1 MKRSTK
7 SNRLIVL
14 LTDFGRKDAFV
25 GTMKG
30 VILGINP
37 NASIVDL
44 AHEVPPQDVDAGA
57 YVLWSSYTFFPKGSV
72 FVVVVDPGV
81 GSRRRI
87 VCAEGRNHLFV
98 TPDNG
103 VLKYL
108 LADQVLRRVWEVK
121 NKSYFLQN
129 VSQTFHGR
137 DILSPVA
144 GHLSLGLRP
153 SKLGKEIVL
162 PRSRNEFAFLDK
174 KEGKKFSAKVIYID
188 RFGNL
193 ATNLR
198 VRSGTDL
205 MSETLRIRIKN
216 CMIQGMSRSY
226 AEGSRKLP
234 LALVNSSN
242 LVEIGVK
249 NARASELLGV
259 KVGER
264 VLFEFVGR

>member
-1 MKRSTK
+1 MKNPTK

-14 LTDFGRKDAFV
+14 LTDFGAKDAFV

-44 AHEVPPQDVDAGA
+44 AHELPPEDVDAGA
-57 YVLWSSYTFFPKGSV
+57 YVLWSSYAFFPKGSI

-87 VCAEGRNHLFV
+87 VCGEGRSHLFV
-98 TPDNG
+98 APDNG

-108 LADQVLRRVWEVK
+108 LADGVVQRVWEVK
-121 NKSYFLQN
+121 NQSYSLQS

-137 DILSPVA
+137 DIFSPVA
-144 GHLSLGLRP
+144 AHLSLGLKP
-153 SKLGKEIVL
+153 SKLGKETVL
-162 PRSRNEFAFLDK
+162 PRSRNEFVSLGK
-174 KEGKKFSAKVIYID
+174 NKGKKFSGKVIYID

-198 VRSGTDL
+198 VRSGIDFT
-205 MSETLRIRIKN
+205 SERLRIRIKKRV
-216 CMIQGMSRSY
+216 IQGMPASY
-226 AEGSRKLP
+226 AEGSGKAP

-264 VLFEFVGR
+264 VLFEFVRR

>member
-1 MKRSTK
+1 MKHSIK
-7 SNRLIVL
+7 SNKPIVL
-14 LTDFGRKDAFV
+14 LTDFGTKDAFV

-37 NASIVDL
+37 SASIVDL
-44 AHEVPPQDVDAGA
+44 AHDVPAQDVDAGA
-57 YVLWSSYTFFPKGSV
+57 YVLWSSYAFFPKGSI

-87 VCAEGRNHLFV
+87 LCAEGRGHLIV
-98 TPDNG
+98 APDNG

-108 LADQVLRRVWEVK
+108 VADGVLGRVWEVR
-121 NKSYFLQN
+121 NKSYFLRN

-137 DILSPVA
+137 DIFSPVA
-144 GHLSLGLRP
+144 AHLSLGLKP
-153 SKLGKEIVL
+153 SKLGKEIIL
-162 PRSRNEFAFLDK
+162 PRSRDQFSLLDSK
-174 KEGKKFSAKVIYID
+174 KGKKFSGKVIYID

-198 VRSGTDL
+198 VRSRTDL
-205 MSETLRIRIKN
+205 TSERLRIKIKN
-216 CMIQGMSRSY
+216 HVIQGISRSY
-226 AEGSRKLP
+226 VEGSGKVP

-249 NARASELLGV
+249 NAGASEPLGV

-264 VLFEFVGR
+264 VSFEFIRR

>member
-1 MKRSTK
+1 MRRPTK

-14 LTDFGRKDAFV
+14 LTDFGAKDAFV

-30 VILGINP
+30 VIFGINP

-44 AHEVPPQDVDAGA
+44 AHEIPPQDVDAGA
-57 YVLWSSYTFFPKGSV
+57 YVLWSSYAFFPKGSV

-81 GSRRRI
+81 GSTRRI
-87 VCAEGRNHLFV
+87 VCAAGRSHLFV
-98 TPDNG
+98 APDNG

-108 LADQVLRRVWEVK
+108 LADGVLQRVWGVN
-121 NKSYFLQN
+121 NKSYFLED

-137 DILSPVA
+137 DIFSPVA
-144 GHLSLGLRP
+144 AHLSLGLNP
-153 SKLGKEIVL
+153 SKLGKETVL
-162 PRSRNEFAFLDK
+162 PYSRNEFTLLDK
-174 KEGKKFSAKVIYID
+174 KKGKKFSGRVIYID

-205 MSETLRIRIKN
+205 TSERLRVRIKN
-216 CMIQGMSRSY
+216 RVIQGMSRSY
-226 AEGSRKLP
+226 VEGSGKVP
-234 LALVNSSN
+234 LALINSPN

-249 NARASELLGV
+249 NARASELLAV

-264 VLFEFVGR
+264 VSFEFVRG

>member
-1 MKRSTK
+1 MKHRTK
-7 SNRLIVL
+7 SNKLVVL
-14 LTDFGRKDAFV
+14 LTDFGTKDAFV

-30 VILGINP
+30 VILSINP

-44 AHEVPPQDVDAGA
+44 AHDIPPQDVDAGA
-57 YVLWSSYTFFPKGSV
+57 YVLWSSYAFFPRGSI

-81 GSRRRI
+81 GGRRRI
-87 VCAEGRNHLFV
+87 LCAEGRNRLFV
-98 TPDNG
+98 APDNG

-108 LADQVLRRVWEVK
+108 LADEVLRRVWEVK

-137 DILSPVA
+137 DIFSPVA
-144 GHLSLGLRP
+144 AHLSLGLKP
-153 SKLGKEIVL
+153 SKLGKEIAF
-162 PRSRNEFAFLDK
+162 PYSRNEFTFIDR
-174 KEGKKFSAKVIYID
+174 KEGKKSSGKVIYID

-198 VRSGTDL
+198 VRSGADL
-205 MSETLRIRIKN
+205 TSERVRIKIKN
-216 CMIQGMSRSY
+216 YVIQGLSRSY
-226 AEGSRKLP
+226 VVGSRKVP

-249 NARASELLGV
+249 NAGASELLGV
-259 KVGER
+259 KVGES
-264 VLFEFVGR
+264 VLFEFVRR

>member
-1 MKRSTK
+1 MKHRTK

-14 LTDFGRKDAFV
+14 LTDFGTKDAFV

-30 VILGINP
+30 VIFGINP

-57 YVLWSSYTFFPKGSV
+57 YVLWSSYVFFPKGSI

-81 GSRRRI
+81 GSSRRI
-87 VCAEGRNHLFV
+87 VCAEGRGYLFLA
-98 TPDNG
+98 PDNG

-108 LADQVLRRVWEVK
+108 LADGVVQRVWEVK
-121 NKSYFLQN
+121 NQSYSLQS

-137 DILSPVA
+137 DIFSPVA
-144 GHLSLGLRP
+144 AHLSLGLKP
-153 SKLGKEIVL
+153 SKLGKESVL
-162 PRSRNEFAFLDK
+162 SHSHNEFTFLNEK
-174 KEGKKFSAKVIYID
+174 KGKRFSGKVIYID

-198 VRSGTDL
+198 VRSRTDFS
-205 MSETLRIRIKN
+205 SERFRVRIKTRA
-216 CMIQGMSRSY
+216 IRGMSASY
-226 AEGSRKLP
+226 AGGSGTAP

-264 VLFEFVGR
+264 VSFEFVRG

>member
-1 MKRSTK
+1 MKRPTK

-14 LTDFGRKDAFV
+14 LTDFGTKDAFV

-30 VILGINP
+30 VILSINP
-37 NASIVDL
+37 DASIVDL
-44 AHEVPPQDVDAGA
+44 AHDVPPQDVNAGA
-57 YVLWSSYTFFPKGSV
+57 YVLWSSYAFFPKGSI

-81 GSRRRI
+81 GSERRI

-98 TPDNG
+98 APDNG

-108 LADQVLRRVWEVK
+108 LADGVVQRVWEVT
-121 NKSYFLQN
+121 NRSYFLQA
-129 VSQTFHGR
+129 VSRTFHGR
-137 DILSPVA
+137 DVFSPVA
-144 GHLSLGLRP
+144 AHLSLGLKP
-153 SKLGKEIVL
+153 SKLGKEIAL
-162 PRSRNEFAFLDK
+162 PRSPEEFTLLDSK
-174 KEGKKFSAKVIYID
+174 KGNKFWGKVIYID

-205 MSETLRIRIKN
+205 TSQQLRIKIKN
-216 CMIQGMSRSY
+216 RVIQGMSRSY
-226 AEGSRKLP
+226 VEGSGKVP

-242 LVEIGVK
+242 VVEIGVK
-249 NARASELLGV
+249 NARAVELLGV

-264 VLFEFVGR
+264 VLFEFVRR

>member
-1 MKRSTK
+1 MKHPTK

-14 LTDFGRKDAFV
+14 LTDFGAKDAFV

-44 AHEVPPQDVDAGA
+44 AHDVPPQDVDAGA
-57 YVLWSSYTFFPKGSV
+57 YVLWSSYAFFPKGSI

-81 GSRRRI
+81 GSERRI
-87 VCAEGRNHLFV
+87 VCAEGGSYLFV
-98 TPDNG
+98 APDNG

-121 NKSYFLQN
+121 NKSYFLQK

-137 DILSPVA
+137 DIFSPVA
-144 GHLSLGLRP
+144 ARLSLGLKP
-153 SKLGKEIVL
+153 LKLGEEIVL
-162 PRSRNEFAFLDK
+162 PYSQNEFTLLNK
-174 KEGKKFSAKVIYID
+174 KKGKKFSGRVIYID

-198 VRSGTDL
+198 VRSGTDV
-205 MSETLRIRIKN
+205 TLQRSRIRIKTRV
-216 CMIQGMSRSY
+216 IQGMSRSY
-226 AEGSRKLP
+226 AEGSGKVP
-234 LALVNSSN
+234 LALVNSSS

-259 KVGER
+259 RVGER
-264 VLFEFVGR
+264 VLFEFVRG